1 MVNVMKVLPWVAFPH
16 KTQRGVRDLRGGKI
30 FTKGFFMTRFDR
42 SALVVALFVAATSLT
57 QPVLAA
63 AADGCSVP
71 EAPRVSR
78 FKAAVVGAA
87 VVGGTAKWGHKFA
100 GAVVGAGAGVASA
113 YAINTIAKGK
123 RAEQCAEEARK
134 GAPRSESDSATRP
147 GNRLQHQ
154 SAQELD
160 V

>member
-113 YAINTIAKGK
+113 YAINTIAKRE
-123 RAEQCAEEARK
+123 RAKQCAEEAHNETQPSDNAKRPEK
-134 GAPRSESDSATRP
+134 GGKRQKPPAR
-147 GNRLQHQ
+147 
-154 SAQELD
+154 ELD